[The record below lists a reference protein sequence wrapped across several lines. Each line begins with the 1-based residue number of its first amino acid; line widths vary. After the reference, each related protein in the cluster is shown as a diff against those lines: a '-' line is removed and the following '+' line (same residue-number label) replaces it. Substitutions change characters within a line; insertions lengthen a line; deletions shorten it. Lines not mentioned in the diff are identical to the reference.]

1 MFSIFTSLWITPTL
15 WIWSRAEPI
24 WYTATKIAIDEKPTS
39 WCSLESKYHRIYVQL
54 RRIKLQFW
62 DIRLYLKLNQAYR
75 ENCSHKLYSV
85 PLSHNGKA
93 MYKCR
98 SSCHARRRGKIPS
111 GLLCLVISFVPLQKG
126 LEHTSWILRS
136 WQSCWISS
144 VSDRID
150 DLLII

>member
-1 MFSIFTSLWITPTL
+1 MNMIKSWTNLVYSHQNRYWWKTNVLMLPRIIISSKLCTIKEN
-15 WIWSRAEPI
+15 RAM
-24 WYTATKIAIDEKPTS
+24 T
-39 WCSLESKYHRIYVQL
+39 
-54 RRIKLQFW
+54 QFL
-62 DIRLYLKLNQAYR
+62 DIRLYLKFNQAYL
-75 ENCSHKLYSV
+75 ETCSHILYSV

-111 GLLCLVISFVPLQKG
+111 GLLCLVISFVPLHKVF
-126 LEHTSWILRS
+126 EHTSWILRS

-144 VSDRID
+144 GSERIE